1 MNQIYIITQLCEYH
15 LMYEISDEH
24 PIQLTLGDVQHYV
37 DELNSQE
44 RPIEYGDFENKKSL
58 PKYSYKEIKTSQKFT
73 LIQHQHEY
81 ELQAI

>member
-1 MNQIYIITQLCEYH
+1 
-15 LMYEISDEH
+15 MYEISDEH

-37 DELNSQE
+37 DELNFKE

-58 PKYSYKEIKTSQKFT
+58 PEYSYKEIKTSQKFT

-81 ELQAI
+81 ELQTI